1 MLLQLLKN
9 STINSE
15 NVKILKIVSLKF
27 IKHIAI
33 YVDLY
38 VMITNAQIKFIKS
51 LAQAKNREQHNLYI
65 AEGEKLAIEWLQSS
79 ANVQM
84 IIATYLWIS
93 KNQLIISKHPSAQVF
108 EVDEQ
113 TLARMSQLHTPNQV
127 LLVVGYV
134 VDQIHPTDN
143 EWILAL
149 DTIQDPGNMGTILRI
164 ADWFGIKH
172 IICSTQCVDIYNHKV
187 IQSGMGAHLRVAI
200 EYQDLRIFLSKHKL
214 PVYAALLSG
223 ENLFKLNHKKTGII
237 LIGNESKG
245 IASDLLPFATHP
257 ITIPKIG
264 GAESLNAGVATGI
277 IAAFLT
283 S

>member
-51 LAQAKNREQHNLYI
+51 LAQAKNRELHKLYV

-84 IIATYLWIS
+84 IIATSVWLS
-93 KNQLIISKHPSAQVF
+93 KNQSIISKHSSAQVF

-113 TLARMSQLHTPNQV
+113 TLVRISQLQTPNQV
-127 LLVVGYV
+127 LLVVGYETNSRLE
-134 VDQIHPTDN
+134 IRK
-143 EWILAL
+143 EWVLAL

-164 ADWFGIKH
+164 ADWFGIKT
-172 IICSTQCVDIYNHKV
+172 IICSPECVDIYNHKV
-187 IQSGMGAHLRVAI
+187 VQSGMGAHLRVAV
-200 EYQDLRIFLSKHKL
+200 EYKELDTFFKTNQL
-214 PVYAALLSG
+214 PVYAALLNG
-223 ENLFKLNHKKTGII
+223 ENLLN
-237 LIGNESKG
+237 
-245 IASDLLPFATHP
+245 LPQINFGSP
-257 ITIPKIG
+257 PEKDINNG
-264 GAESLNAGVATGI
+264 
-277 IAAFLT
+277 
-283 S
+283 